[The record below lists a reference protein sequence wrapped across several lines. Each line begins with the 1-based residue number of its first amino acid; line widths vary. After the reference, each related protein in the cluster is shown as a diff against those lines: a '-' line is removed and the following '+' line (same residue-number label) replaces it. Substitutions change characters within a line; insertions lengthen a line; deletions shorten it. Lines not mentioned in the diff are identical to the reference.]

1 MYGFDLKPEPR
12 RRSKPRA
19 KSSMIHPKT
28 MPPRRMTDRQPKGSV
43 PRRVVYA
50 MPRPVLVRPV
60 KGTARRMKRGRVLR

>member
-12 RRSKPRA
+12 RRTVPRKPRV
-19 KSSMIHPKT
+19 PKVA
-28 MPPRRMTDRQPKGSV
+28 KGSL

-60 KGTARRMKRGRVLR
+60 KLSVRRMKRGRIVR

>member
-12 RRSKPRA
+12 RRSAPRKPQV
-19 KSSMIHPKT
+19 PKAT
-28 MPPRRMTDRQPKGSV
+28 KGSV

-60 KGTARRMKRGRVLR
+60 KLSVRRMKRGRVLR